1 MATKKEKINRLS
13 CAPPEPLCWKPRA
26 PRCLVELVHSRHT
39 RFPEEARAGG
49 EGSIVQYSTW
59 PPCVETTGSEN
70 TCARQSSSKGAP
82 KSRKAVRS
90 HSARCEAVQR
100 ERLRHA
106 QLLLVISLKFP
117 AHVPLKF
124 VSKLLRKKMSTNC
137 LQSSFWTCLCT
148 LTLSLV
154 EFTFGSNSNCCQCF
168 INAPF
173 AFPFKMKHFT
183 LNIPCEGTQKH

>member
-1 MATKKEKINRLS
+1 M
-13 CAPPEPLCWKPRA
+13 
-26 PRCLVELVHSRHT
+26 
-39 RFPEEARAGG
+39 
-49 EGSIVQYSTW
+49 QYSTLRGRPAW
-59 PPCVETTGSEN
+59 KQQGPKTPVPDSAA
-70 TCARQSSSKGAP
+70 ARVPQK
-82 KSRKAVRS
+82 KRKAVRS

-106 QLLLVISLKFP
+106 QLLLVVISLMFP

-183 LNIPCEGTQKH
+183 FNIPFEGTQTTLEITRHCATVLTLAATCASFSATLAKGRFKKTMHLPR